1 MTRSETN
8 ALGKSPLKGPLRKKR
23 HKKMRS
29 ANLAHRIFH
38 PFLETQ
44 SSSVTRCVT

>member
-8 ALGKSPLKGPLRKKR
+8 ALGKSPLKGPSRKR